1 MKKLFIIIIVIL
13 MLLVPLFN
21 YVLKKEHKVTYKVNN
36 YSIIEHYYKN
46 KGNNYDFIINKKDS
60 SYVLSLYNKKSKKS
74 KIIKNIK
81 NFKHNNIKCLLL
93 ITDKKQYDIACLK
106 DNKQVSIDYLL
117 KTNNE
122 DFKEIKNKIKKYK
135 LTYPSSRNKNT
146 SYKSLK
152 VYNNNIHKDLVYYI
166 WNYKGLLIINNSTN
180 KYQKVLDYDLY
191 DNIEACTVK
200 DYYVLLENNSVAG
213 IEKIYYYNGKK
224 INSYKLPT
232 KISKNSYINGVRNNL
247 IYITDRENQK
257 EYTLDIMN
265 KKWKEIVQEETSYI
279 TYNNNDKQVLTKSD
293 FFIEDQLFK
302 TDMINNYKY
311 YQEDNKIYKKLG
323 DNTILLLE
331 LEDIKEWY
339 IENNEVIILQEDTI
353 YSYNDQNG
361 LRKIVEN
368 SELKYNY
375 HNIYKIG
382 KK

>member
-1 MKKLFIIIIVIL
+1 M
-13 MLLVPLFN
+13 
-21 YVLKKEHKVTYKVNN
+21 
-36 YSIIEHYYKN
+36 
-46 KGNNYDFIINKKDS
+46 
-60 SYVLSLYNKKSKKS
+60 
-74 KIIKNIK
+74 
-81 NFKHNNIKCLLL
+81 
-93 ITDKKQYDIACLK
+93 
-106 DNKQVSIDYLL
+106 
-117 KTNNE
+117 
-122 DFKEIKNKIKKYK
+122 
-135 LTYPSSRNKNT
+135 
-146 SYKSLK
+146 
-152 VYNNNIHKDLVYYI
+152 YYI